1 MERAQACSL
10 RGRGAR
16 GSSPLP
22 RGAAAVAR
30 GGSGRP
36 RDFRFTVFQ
45 PKRAFP
51 KTLNRAVSACCW
63 KFTGVPPPLKVKA
76 SRSIPESG
84 GSSEGRG
91 TRPRPGLGGWR
102 RPGGGDSSNSTLG
115 GERTESGPRFPRCLA
130 NLGVLPALAP
140 GAPSP
145 FSPSPDGAPPGAASA
160 ALGRGVPGG
169 CAPRAAPRRSP
180 PAVSVPALLAHP
192 PLPMAAAVPAV

>member
-1 MERAQACSL
+1 MGGPGEF
-10 RGRGAR
+10 
-16 GSSPLP
+16 SSPS
-22 RGAAAVAR
+22 
-30 GGSGRP
+30 GGGCGGTGRQRP
-36 RDFRFTVFQ
+36 AEGFSIYRFSTQTRFSEDTE
-45 PKRAFP
+45 PGCLGLLLEIHRTA
-51 KTLNRAVSACCW
+51 
-63 KFTGVPPPLKVKA
+63 PPLKVKA

-115 GERTESGPRFPRCLA
+115 GGANRKRSPFPSLSCQPR
-130 NLGVLPALAP
+130 GAP
-140 GAPSP
+140 GSGTGRPLP
-145 FSPSPDGAPPGAASA
+145 IFSQPRRSPPGAASA

-169 CAPRAAPRRSP
+169 CAPRAAPRRPP